1 MALCN
6 APGSEKNT
14 QPHLAFPTQVSL
26 RQGVLLPAPV
36 LGRIGALFSPPPP
49 PPPLFATNMPSPEF
63 CLKLDLLK
71 GLLELHGNLLWF
83 KGTSRHFPSL
93 IIRSR
98 MWVVGP
104 ALDCDFKVVVVSPP
118 ALALGFQSAEGFTS
132 SVFIGGLLC
141 GRPFAGPPGATD
153 RSTGPPLES
162 CLPCGPLA
170 ANVQYSMAAIQGEC
184 GVQPGAGRQSVPAGR
199 PLTPDR
205 KCP

>member
-26 RQGVLLPAPV
+26 RRGVLLPAPV
-36 LGRIGALFSPPPP
+36 LGRIGALFSPPPL
-49 PPPLFATNMPSPEF
+49 PPPLFATNIPSPEF
-63 CLKLDLLK
+63 CLKLDLLR

-83 KGTSRHFPSL
+83 KGTSRYFPSL

-104 ALDCDFKVVVVSPP
+104 ALDHEFRVVVVSPP
-118 ALALGFQSAEGFTS
+118 ALALGFQSAERLTS
-132 SVFIGGLLC
+132 SVFIGGPALWTAF
-141 GRPFAGPPGATD
+141 RWAS
-153 RSTGPPLES
+153 RSHPSIHRAALES

-170 ANVQYSMAAIQGEC
+170 ANVQDSMVAIQGEC

-205 KCP
+205 MCP